1 MLEVVTLAPKLDVPD
16 TSKVLRPV
24 AASSRSRLPVTV
36 KALVPPA
43 KVDTKFT
50 VEPVRVRSAP
60 ERVTAPV

>member
-1 MLEVVTLAPKLDVPD
+1 MLDVVTSAPKLEVPD

-24 AASSRSRLPVTV
+24 AAPSKSRLPVTV

-50 VEPVRVRSAP
+50 VEPVRVRSPP
-60 ERVTAPV
+60 ESVTAPV